1 MSVSATPRNTQDKI
15 YTVQYSIKKKK
26 WTSTIFSRPS
36 WELVFKLCTWGCTIY
51 LHNYISPTFVVLVTF
66 LSRFYCY
73 FFYHFLFSNPIEMKY
88 YVIYSHRLSADPIKW
103 LFSQLHNYNLIKHN
117 YLLYNMWNLLQEKTW
132 TEIFWWW
139 TLNETKWHW
148 RAKLIS
154 GALIEYW
161 STAYQALEKWERTRK
176 QAAKQLFY
184 LASAYESSRFFSRSS
199 PLGTSV
205 VKHFNR
211 IVIQCFPASSSFYHF
226 NYCLF

>member
-1 MSVSATPRNTQDKI
+1 MFWLLFCSDFIVI
-15 YTVQYSIKKKK
+15 
-26 WTSTIFSRPS
+26 
-36 WELVFKLCTWGCTIY
+36 
-51 LHNYISPTFVVLVTF
+51 
-66 LSRFYCY
+66 
-73 FFYHFLFSNPIEMKY
+73 FYHFLFSNPIEMKY
-88 YVIYSHRLSADPIKW
+88 YVIYCHSLSADPIKW

-148 RAKLIS
+148 RGKFIS

-161 STAYQALEKWERTRK
+161 STAYQALEKYGFYFGQRNKGERTRK
-176 QAAKQLFY
+176 QAAKQPFY

-211 IVIQCFPASSSFYHF
+211 IVIQCFPASSRFYHF